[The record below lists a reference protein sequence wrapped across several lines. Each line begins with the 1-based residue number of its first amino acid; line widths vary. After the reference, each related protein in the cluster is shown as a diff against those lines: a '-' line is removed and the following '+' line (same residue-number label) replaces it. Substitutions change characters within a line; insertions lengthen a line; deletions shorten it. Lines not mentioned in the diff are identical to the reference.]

1 MKTGI
6 LFLTFFAFIACSNSS
21 SEVID
26 DKEQPKPGQLGQQ
39 VDGSLIAD
47 GNSAKTYDLIK
58 RSGYDHEAPGYNYNG
73 KLKSAEVLLKEDGS
87 FEVIRRAETPKDYF
101 ATLDGTPEYEKM
113 FGNK

>member
-58 RSGYDHEAPGYNYNG
+58 RSGYDHEA
-73 KLKSAEVLLKEDGS
+73 LIL
-87 FEVIRRAETPKDYF
+87 RANIKRSISSIFSRYMTIS
-101 ATLDGTPEYEKM
+101 
-113 FGNK
+113 

>member
-58 RSGYDHEAPGYNYNG
+58 AKTTRLPILRANIKRSISSIFSRYMTI
-73 KLKSAEVLLKEDGS
+73 S
-87 FEVIRRAETPKDYF
+87 
-101 ATLDGTPEYEKM
+101 
-113 FGNK
+113 

>member
-39 VDGSLIAD
+39 VDGSLIAT
-47 GNSAKTYDLIK
+47 ARK
-58 RSGYDHEAPGYNYNG
+58 R
-73 KLKSAEVLLKEDGS
+73 
-87 FEVIRRAETPKDYF
+87 T
-101 ATLDGTPEYEKM
+101 T
-113 FGNK
+113 

>member
-39 VDGSLIAD
+39 VDLSLIH
-47 GNSAKTYDLIK
+47 I
-58 RSGYDHEAPGYNYNG
+58 
-73 KLKSAEVLLKEDGS
+73 
-87 FEVIRRAETPKDYF
+87 
-101 ATLDGTPEYEKM
+101 
-113 FGNK
+113 

>member
-39 VDGSLIAD
+39 QRENVRLDKALGLRPRGS
-47 GNSAKTYDLIK
+47 
-58 RSGYDHEAPGYNYNG
+58 R
-73 KLKSAEVLLKEDGS
+73 
-87 FEVIRRAETPKDYF
+87 FF
-101 ATLDGTPEYEKM
+101 ART
-113 FGNK
+113 